1 MLKRIGNEKWIH
13 KYCAAG
19 KHYVVATPEH
29 FRVADKKLTTDCKEC
44 EARQSPREY
53 ADNCERV
60 AWRSTH

>member
-29 FRVADKKLTTDCKEC
+29 FRVADKKLTAMCCEC
-44 EARQSPREY
+44 ELRQQIRQPEMRAALTTS
-53 ADNCERV
+53 
-60 AWRSTH
+60 